1 MAVAPVETKQER
13 KRKHWR
19 WSAYLTGALF
29 LVLLSFPPADD
40 QDESASYALGYMFG
54 RILIVLGVALAL
66 RALYVKLIR
75 RDGRPIWSPW
85 VFAIALPL
93 ALVVTVG
100 RLSSES

>member
-1 MAVAPVETKQER
+1 METKRER

-29 LVLLSFPPADD
+29 LLLLSFPAAGD
-40 QDESASYALGYMFG
+40 QDEGASYALGSMFG
-54 RILIVLGVALAL
+54 RVVIVLGVALGL

-85 VFAIALPL
+85 VFAIAVPL
-93 ALVVTVG
+93 AVVVTAG
-100 RLSSES
+100 RLADQS